1 MTAGGLT
8 LSPAIRYAPRNH
20 RTGGDP
26 APMPQFAANLTMM
39 FNEVP
44 FLERFAAAKAA
55 GFEAVEFLSPYDHP
69 KETVAAAAGQAG
81 VAVVLHN
88 AALGNWGAG
97 ERGLG
102 ALPSRKPDFDAAME
116 SAFAYAAALGCPRL
130 HVMCGRMKEGASR
143 ETFVANL
150 KANATRA
157 ASAGIKLVIEPINTM
172 DMPDYFLTDID
183 QAAAIIEEVGPDKVG
198 LQFDIYH
205 RQVQR
210 GDIARAFERT
220 LPYISHVQIADN
232 PGRNE
237 PGTGEIGWPHLFAM
251 MDRLGYRGWVGCEYK
266 PAGNTVAGLAWRNTF
281 NV

>member
-1 MTAGGLT
+1 M
-8 LSPAIRYAPRNH
+8 PR
-20 RTGGDP
+20 
-26 APMPQFAANLTMM
+26 FAANLTMM

-44 FLERFAAAKAA
+44 FLDRFAAARRM

-69 KETVAAAAGQAG
+69 ADTVANAAKAAGL
-81 VAVVLHN
+81 AVVLHN

-102 ALPSRKPDFDAAME
+102 ALPARKADFDAAME
-116 SAFAYAAALGCPRL
+116 QAFAYARTLACPRL
-130 HVMCGRMKEGASR
+130 HVMCGRTHEGADR
-143 ETFVANL
+143 DTFVANL
-150 KANATRA
+150 KAYADRA
-157 ASAGIKLVIEPINTM
+157 AGMGIKLVIEPINTM
-172 DMPDYFLTDID
+172 DMPDYFLNDID
-183 QAAAIIEEVGPDKVG
+183 QAASIIEEVGPEKVG

-220 LPYISHVQIADN
+220 LAYISHVQIADN

-237 PGTGEIGWPHLFAM
+237 PGTGEIGWAHLFAM

-266 PAGNTVAGLAWRNTF
+266 PAGNTEAGLAWRQRYNI
-281 NV
+281 

>member
-1 MTAGGLT
+1 
-8 LSPAIRYAPRNH
+8 
-20 RTGGDP
+20 
-26 APMPQFAANLTMM
+26 MPQFAANLTMM

-44 FLERFAAAKAA
+44 FLDRFAAAKQA

-69 KETVAAAAGQAG
+69 AEAVAAAAKSAG

-88 AALGNWGAG
+88 AALGNFGAG
-97 ERGLG
+97 ERGLA
-102 ALPSRKPDFDAAME
+102 ALPSRKADFEAAMAQ
-116 SAFAYAAALGCPRL
+116 AFTYAKALQCPRL
-130 HVMCGRMKEGASR
+130 HVMCGRVKEGATR
-143 ETFVANL
+143 EAFVASL
-150 KANATRA
+150 RAHATHA
-157 ASAGIKLVIEPINTM
+157 ASQGIKLVIEPINTL

-183 QAAAIIEEVGPDKVG
+183 EAASIIEEVGPDKVG

-210 GDIARAFERT
+210 GDVARAFQRT

-251 MDRLGYRGWVGCEYK
+251 MDKAGYRGWVGCEYK
-266 PAGNTVAGLAWRNTF
+266 PAGNTVAGLAWRKHF

>member
-1 MTAGGLT
+1 
-8 LSPAIRYAPRNH
+8 
-20 RTGGDP
+20 
-26 APMPQFAANLTMM
+26 MPKLAANLTMM
-39 FNEVP
+39 FTEVP
-44 FLERFAAAKAA
+44 FLERFAAAGRA

-69 KETVAAAAGQAG
+69 ADAVAKAARDAGI
-81 VAVVLHN
+81 AVVLHN
-88 AALGNWGAG
+88 AALGNFAGG

-102 ALPSRKPDFDAAME
+102 ALPSRKADFDAAMDQ
-116 SAFAYAAALGCPRL
+116 AFTYAAALSCPRL
-130 HVMCGRMKEGASR
+130 HVMCGRNHEGATR

-150 KANATRA
+150 KAHATRA
-157 ASAGIKLVIEPINTM
+157 ASMGIKLVIEPINTM
-172 DMPDYFLTDID
+172 DMPDYFLNDID

-198 LQFDIYH
+198 LQFDVYH

-237 PGTGEIGWPHLFAM
+237 PGTGEIGWAYLFAL

-266 PAGNTVAGLAWRNTF
+266 PAAKTEAGLAWRQAYKS
-281 NV
+281 

>member
-1 MTAGGLT
+1 
-8 LSPAIRYAPRNH
+8 
-20 RTGGDP
+20 
-26 APMPQFAANLTMM
+26 MPKFAANLTMM

-55 GFEAVEFLSPYDHP
+55 GFEAVEFLSPYEHP
-69 KETVAAAAGQAG
+69 KEAVAAAAKAAG
-81 VAVVLHN
+81 VQVVLHN
-88 AALGNWGAG
+88 AALGNFAAG

-102 ALPSRKPDFDAAME
+102 ALPSRVTDFNAAMDQ
-116 SAFAYAAALGCPRL
+116 AFDYAKALSCPRL
-130 HVMCGRMKEGASR
+130 HVMCGRRHELAIR
-143 ETFVANL
+143 DVFVSNL
-150 KANATRA
+150 KHQAGRA
-157 ASAGIKLVIEPINTM
+157 AEAGIKLVIEPINTM

-183 QAAAIIEEVGPDKVG
+183 EAASIIEEVGPDKVG

-210 GDIARAFERT
+210 GDVARAFERT
-220 LPYISHVQIADN
+220 LPYIAHVQIADN

-237 PGTGEIGWPHLFAM
+237 PGTGEIGWAHLFGL

-266 PAGNTVAGLAWRNTF
+266 PAGNTQAGLAWRKSF

>member
-1 MTAGGLT
+1 
-8 LSPAIRYAPRNH
+8 
-20 RTGGDP
+20 
-26 APMPQFAANLTMM
+26 MPKFAANLTMM

-55 GFEAVEFLSPYDHP
+55 GFEAVEFLSPYEHP
-69 KETVAAAAGQAG
+69 KEAVAEAAKAAGVQ
-81 VAVVLHN
+81 VVLHN
-88 AALGNWGAG
+88 AALGNFAGG

-102 ALPSRKPDFDAAME
+102 ALPSRTADFNAAMDQ
-116 SAFAYAAALGCPRL
+116 AMAYAAALGCPRL
-130 HVMCGRMKEGASR
+130 HVMCGRNHEGANR

-150 KANATRA
+150 KAQAPKA
-157 ASAGIKLVIEPINTM
+157 AAAGIKLVIEPINTR

-183 QAAAIIEEVGPDKVG
+183 QAISIIEEVGPDKVG

-210 GDIARAFERT
+210 GDVARAFAAT
-220 LPYISHVQIADN
+220 LPHISHIQIADN

-237 PGTGEIGWPHLFAM
+237 PGTGEIGWAHLFRMIDASA
-251 MDRLGYRGWVGCEYK
+251 YRGWVGCEYK
-266 PAGNTVAGLAWRNTF
+266 PAAETVAGLAWRKHF

>member
-1 MTAGGLT
+1 MEGPSL
-8 LSPAIRYAPRNH
+8 
-20 RTGGDP
+20 
-26 APMPQFAANLTMM
+26 MPKLAANLTMM

-44 FLERFAAAKAA
+44 FLERFAAAARM

-69 KETVAAAAGQAG
+69 AEQVAGAARAAG

-102 ALPSRKPDFDAAME
+102 ALPSRKADFDAAME
-116 SAFAYAAALGCPRL
+116 QAFAYARVLECPRL
-130 HVMCGRMKEGASR
+130 HVMCGRNHEGASR
-143 ETFVANL
+143 ATFVANL
-150 KANATRA
+150 KAHADRA
-157 ASAGIKLVIEPINTM
+157 AKLGIKLVIEPINTL

-183 QAAAIIEEVGPDKVG
+183 EAASIIEEVGPEKVG

-210 GDIARAFERT
+210 GDVARAFERT

-232 PGRNE
+232 PGRHE
-237 PGTGEIGWPHLFAM
+237 PGTGEIGWGFLFTM
-251 MDRLGYRGWVGCEYK
+251 MDRLGYRGWVGCEYRPK
-266 PAGNTVAGLAWRNTF
+266 GNTEAGLAWRQTYGF
-281 NV
+281 